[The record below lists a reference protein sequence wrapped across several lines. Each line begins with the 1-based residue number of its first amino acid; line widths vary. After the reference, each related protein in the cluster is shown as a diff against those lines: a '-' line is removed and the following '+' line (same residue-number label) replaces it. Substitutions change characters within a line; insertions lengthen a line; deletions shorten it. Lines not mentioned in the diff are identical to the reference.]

1 MQQKKVLMTIGR
13 QPSCHRISPLWR
25 RPHRELCGELQQPD
39 HQDHDDDQVHSQLQH
54 QSQVHL

>member
-1 MQQKKVLMTIGR
+1 MMTIGR
-13 QPSCHRISPLWR
+13 QPSCHRVSPLWR